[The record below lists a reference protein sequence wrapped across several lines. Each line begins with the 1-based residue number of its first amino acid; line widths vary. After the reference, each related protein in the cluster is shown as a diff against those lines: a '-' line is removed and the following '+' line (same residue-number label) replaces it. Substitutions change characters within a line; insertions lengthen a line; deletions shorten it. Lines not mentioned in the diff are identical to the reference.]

1 MLLIIKKQI
10 SLVVLV
16 IFAIGT
22 WVISQFYDERETL
35 KQSVVQPF
43 ENKFYLNSA
52 KIINTDSSGD
62 YLFTLQADYIEQESK
77 DSTEF
82 FNVKISYTPKSKI
95 SWTITSDKATKLSKN
110 DFLILKG
117 NVIAKNSVAQGQ
129 ETKIYSELIELNPQ
143 KYIVK
148 TSEHV
153 IIQLGEHNLSAIGM
167 QATLDKDKL
176 TLQSKINGTF
186 LPPTLL

>member
-1 MLLIIKKQI
+1 M
-10 SLVVLV
+10 
-16 IFAIGT
+16 
-22 WVISQFYDERETL
+22 
-35 KQSVVQPF
+35 
-43 ENKFYLNSA
+43 
-52 KIINTDSSGD
+52 
-62 YLFTLQADYIEQESK
+62 
-77 DSTEF
+77 
-82 FNVKISYTPKSKI
+82 
-95 SWTITSDKATKLSKN
+95 
-110 DFLILKG
+110 
-117 NVIAKNSVAQGQ
+117 AQGQ

-167 QATLDKDKL
+167 QAILDKDKL

>member
-22 WVISQFYDERETL
+22 WVISQFYDERETF

-52 KIINTDSSGD
+52 KIINIDSSGD
-62 YLFTLQADYIEQESK
+62 YLFTLEADYIEQEST
-77 DSTEF
+77 DSAEF

-167 QATLDKDKL
+167 QAILDKDKL

>member
-22 WVISQFYDERETL
+22 WVISQFYDERETF

-62 YLFTLQADYIEQESK
+62 YLFTLQADYIEQECT
-77 DSTEF
+77 DSAELL
-82 FNVKISYTPKSKI
+82 NVKISYTPKSKVD
-95 SWTITSDKATKLSKN
+95 WTITSAKATKLSKN
-110 DFLILKG
+110 EFLIVTG

>member
-1 MLLIIKKQI
+1 M
-10 SLVVLV
+10 
-16 IFAIGT
+16 GT
-22 WVISQFYDERETL
+22 WVISQSFNKKAITERET
-35 KQSVVQPF
+35 VQPI

-52 KIINTDSSGD
+52 KIINTDSSGV

-77 DSTEF
+77 ESTEF
-82 FNVKISYTPKSKI
+82 YNVKISYAPESKI
-95 SWTITSDKATKLSKN
+95 SWSITSDKAIKLSKN

-117 NVIAKNSVAQGQ
+117 NVIARNRLTHNS
-129 ETKIYSELIELNPQ
+129 ETIIYSELIELNPE

-148 TSEHV
+148 TTERVTIS
-153 IIQLGEHNLSAIGM
+153 LGDNNLTAIGM

-186 LPPTLL
+186 LPSTLL